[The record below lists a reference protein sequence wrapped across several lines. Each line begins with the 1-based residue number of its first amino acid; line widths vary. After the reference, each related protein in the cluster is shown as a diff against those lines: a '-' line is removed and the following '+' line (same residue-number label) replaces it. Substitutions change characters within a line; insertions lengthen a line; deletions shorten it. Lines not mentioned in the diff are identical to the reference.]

1 MPGQLEQRP
10 ARKRLPS
17 TSSRRSCFSGR
28 LFPSLTLGIVVP
40 RICNHLGPG
49 WVANHGAMLHL
60 KLWLLRNTC
69 GSNSLNFRSIKRG
82 KIRNESLGSPTTI
95 DIICAYIMSIY
106 TVTHSYTYIRYCI
119 IYVITC
125 AMLMESNLLRSVT
138 SSAKRHH
145 NWSNWSAISPIHSY
159 TTILWL
165 ELIHVA
171 TWCNAFLP
179 LSHGLGVFVM
189 CLVRWYFGTSRS
201 PWWVLTISDNSTWR
215 VVIQNTSTYINT

>member
-49 WVANHGAMLHL
+49 WVVNHGAMLHL
-60 KLWLLRNTC
+60 KLWLLRNAC

-82 KIRNESLGSPTTI
+82 KIRNESLGSPTTHT
-95 DIICAYIMSIY
+95 YIMSIY

-165 ELIHVA
+165 ELMWQRETQRVSSTFCHGNQDLESGEMILWDEPQPLMGADNIHRRDV
-171 TWCNAFLP
+171 L
-179 LSHGLGVFVM
+179 
-189 CLVRWYFGTSRS
+189 WYKIHQNE
-201 PWWVLTISDNSTWR
+201 WLIVVNSG
-215 VVIQNTSTYINT
+215 